1 MINKNQISEKKNSEI
16 ININRHMPIML
27 EEKIWCLNNEIF
39 NENRQTKEE
48 VTIKNAAKRIC
59 NEPDIFLILLI

>member
-1 MINKNQISEKKNSEI
+1 
-16 ININRHMPIML
+16 MPIML
-27 EEKIWCLNNEIF
+27 KEKIWCLNNEIF

-59 NEPDIFLILLI
+59 YEPDIFLILLI